1 MDDEED
7 IVEYLLSIGALEEA
21 GTDADSGE
29 PLYKLTK
36 KSEEFI
42 PEFTEL
48 FYQEFSNHVFFLWQK
63 EFIDVIFD
71 EEGEP
76 MISPNEK
83 AFDEDTW
90 DTLNIESVF
99 VLRQIVAIFSEIEDD
114 EWYNDEEG
122 DD

>member
-1 MDDEED
+1 MDDEQD

-71 EEGEP
+71 DEGEP

-114 EWYNDEEG
+114 EWYNEEEG

>member
-1 MDDEED
+1 MDDEQD

-21 GTDADSGE
+21 GVDADSSE
-29 PLYKLTK
+29 PLYRLTE

-48 FYQEFSNHVFFLWQK
+48 FYQEFSNHVFLLWQQ

-71 EEGEP
+71 DEGEP